1 MSGGGGGGVGGGV
14 SIYVFYP
21 SMPTK
26 VTVQFNLFGG
36 TMSGKGVANLIVSE
50 CECEWGW
57 GWGWGGVFVCAFHPS
72 MPTKMAVQFNLFDG
86 EWLKQACPKILFI

>member
-26 VTVQFNLFGG
+26 VTVQFNLF
-36 TMSGKGVANLIVSE
+36 
-50 CECEWGW
+50 
-57 GWGWGGVFVCAFHPS
+57 
-72 MPTKMAVQFNLFDG
+72 DG